1 MDEIPAI
8 ACHAYLQK
16 CSSERRHALLRYL
29 PKKQQESLSSLP
41 SSYGD
46 VTRSFGTV
54 ESQLEDI
61 HYSWFASFLR
71 TLPEN
76 EIRLFLSSL
85 PEDQV
90 VGLKKTLLFSNHL
103 IPLTPCAEQFF
114 RHTLYEK
121 TTSDAKDLLP
131 KPCLPET
138 PLNALLSLS
147 FTELLRLIDFLGLRD
162 LAAETR
168 QIIETVKLKQIY
180 AALSKEE
187 QEYLKLLL
195 QKKEQLSFKRMEL
208 GKWDGGEETLKHHLR
223 QRGLNRLA
231 KALYGSHPSLIW
243 HVSHRLESSLAG
255 ILLKLCVPL
264 EHPRAAELLTSQV
277 VDLIAYLQNKNPGE
291 LL

>member
-1 MDEIPAI
+1 LDELSAI

-16 CSSERRHALLRYL
+16 CSPERRHALLRYL
-29 PKKQQESLSSLP
+29 PKKEQEDLSSLP
-41 SSYGD
+41 GSYGD
-46 VTRSFGTV
+46 LTRSSWTV
-54 ESQLEDI
+54 ENQLKEI

-90 VGLKKTLLFSNHL
+90 LGLKKTLLFSNHL

-121 TTSDAKDLLP
+121 TTANAKDLLP
-131 KPCLPET
+131 TPCLPT
-138 PLNALLSLS
+138 APLNALLSLS
-147 FTELLRLIDFLGLRD
+147 FTELLKLIDFLGLRD
-162 LAAETR
+162 LAGEIR

-195 QKKEQLSFKRMEL
+195 QKKEHISFKRMEL

-243 HVSHRLESSLAG
+243 HVSHRLESHLAG
-255 ILLKLCVPL
+255 ILLKLCTPL
-264 EHPRAAELLTSQV
+264 EHPRATDLLTSQV
-277 VDLIAYLQNKNPGE
+277 VELISYLQNKKPGG
-291 LL
+291 